1 MPRSNPSPLF
11 FANRADAPER
21 GAYNS
26 LMPLTSASNVDL
38 HCHSTVSDGVLS
50 PRDVALRARANGVDV
65 WALTDHDE
73 VGGLAEAGAAAREV
87 GLQFITGVEISV
99 TWAGQTVHIVGLG
112 FDPEH
117 QGLREGLRR
126 TRAGRADRAR
136 KIGEKLAA
144 MGMPGAFEGALP
156 FAGNPELI
164 SRTHFARYLVEAGFC
179 PDVQTVFNKYLG
191 DDCPGQVAI
200 EWASLPDAI
209 GWIHDAGGRA
219 VVAHPGR
226 YKYTPLQ
233 FSAFFDEFQALGG
246 EGVEVTTGSHNS
258 DECRRY
264 ADVARERSL
273 LASRGSDFH
282 SPRES
287 RVDLGRLPPLPPD
300 LRPVW
305 HDWI

>member
-1 MPRSNPSPLF
+1 MGLS
-11 FANRADAPER
+11 
-21 GAYNS
+21 
-26 LMPLTSASNVDL
+26 SASNVDL

-73 VGGLAEAGAAAREV
+73 VGGLAEAADAAREAGMRFV
-87 GLQFITGVEISV
+87 TGVEISV
-99 TWAGQTVHIVGLG
+99 TWAAQTVHIVGLG
-112 FDPEH
+112 FDPLH
-117 QGLREGLRR
+117 QGLHEGLRR
-126 TRAGRADRAR
+126 TRSGRSDRAR
-136 KIGEKLAA
+136 RIGEKLAQL
-144 MGMPGAFEGALP
+144 GMPGAFEGALP

-164 SRTHFARYLVEAGFC
+164 SRTHFARYLVEAGYC

-191 DDCPGQVAI
+191 DDSPAQVAI
-200 EWASLPDAI
+200 QWASLADAV

-233 FSAFFDEFQALGG
+233 FTALFDEFQALGG
-246 EGVEVTTGSHNS
+246 EGVEVTTGSHNA

-282 SPRES
+282 SPHES
-287 RVDLGRLPPLPPD
+287 RVDLGRLPPLPAD
-300 LRPVW
+300 LKPVW
-305 HDWI
+305 HDWF

>member
-1 MPRSNPSPLF
+1 MP
-11 FANRADAPER
+11 D
-21 GAYNS
+21 
-26 LMPLTSASNVDL
+26 SAFSNVDL

-65 WALTDHDE
+65 WSLTDHDE
-73 VGGLAEAGAAAREV
+73 VGGLAEAAEAAAEA
-87 GLQFITGVEISV
+87 GLRFVTGVEISV
-99 TWAGQTVHIVGLG
+99 TWASQTVHIVGLG
-112 FDPEH
+112 FDP
-117 QGLREGLRR
+117 QNTALREGLRR
-126 TRAGRADRAR
+126 TRSGRADRAR
-136 KIGEKLAA
+136 KIGEKLAQ

-200 EWASLPDAI
+200 QWATLAEAVR
-209 GWIHDAGGRA
+209 WIVDAGGRA
-219 VVAHPGR
+219 VIAHPGR

-233 FSAFFDEFQALGG
+233 FAALYDEFQRLGG
-246 EGVEVTTGSHNS
+246 EGIEVVTGSHTP

-264 ADVARERSL
+264 ADVARECGF

-282 SPRES
+282 SPSES
-287 RVDLGRLPPLPPD
+287 RVDLGRLPPLPRD

-305 HDWI
+305 HDWA